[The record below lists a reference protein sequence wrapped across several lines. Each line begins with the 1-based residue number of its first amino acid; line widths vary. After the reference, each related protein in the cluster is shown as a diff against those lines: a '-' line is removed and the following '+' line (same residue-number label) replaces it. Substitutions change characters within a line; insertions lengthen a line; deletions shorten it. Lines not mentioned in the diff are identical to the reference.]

1 MDAERSAG
9 RPLQTTAASP
19 RRLCRGATGA
29 LLRSAATRRLAATVA
44 SCARRRRTCSRR
56 TNHRGVSQLRNAMV
70 QVQVQLP
77 LPLPGAP
84 HRQQQETRADS
95 ALLRGCTERG
105 QAGVRYVIACRAA
118 YLQRLLAP
126 SLARARRPLPARPG
140 PHPQMP
146 HFTRP
151 HAHIHTPKAI
161 RHGACASYSP
171 LLLSLVSRPHGASL
185 DISTK
190 H

>member
-29 LLRSAATRRLAATVA
+29 LLRTAASRRLAATVA

-56 TNHRGVSQLRNAMV
+56 INHRGVSQLRKAMV
-70 QVQVQLP
+70 QVQMQLP

-126 SLARARRPLPARPG
+126 SLARACRPLPARPG

-171 LLLSLVSRPHGASL
+171 LLLSLVSCPHGHTAP
-185 DISTK
+185 